1 MMFSM
6 VVAHLGTTA
15 YAAHQIGM
23 NCMSLSFAFGDGFN
37 VAAVS
42 LIGMSLGEKRR
53 DLAAMYGG
61 ACQRFGMTVSAI
73 MFVFFF
79 TCGRAIFRAFSSDP
93 EILNYGS
100 IITKVL
106 AVRVLLQI
114 RQVITAGC
122 LKGAGDTKFV
132 AFVAFVSITIIRP
145 LGAWVFCYP
154 LGMGLIGAWIG
165 TLIDQTVRC
174 VLNSARFATGKW
186 AKIEI

>member
-1 MMFSM
+1 
-6 VVAHLGTTA
+6 
-15 YAAHQIGM
+15 
-23 NCMSLSFAFGDGFN
+23 
-37 VAAVS
+37 
-42 LIGMSLGEKRR
+42 
-53 DLAAMYGG
+53 
-61 ACQRFGMTVSAI
+61 MTVSAI

-93 EILNYGS
+93 EILYYGS

-154 LGMGLIGAWIG
+154 LGMGLVGAWIG